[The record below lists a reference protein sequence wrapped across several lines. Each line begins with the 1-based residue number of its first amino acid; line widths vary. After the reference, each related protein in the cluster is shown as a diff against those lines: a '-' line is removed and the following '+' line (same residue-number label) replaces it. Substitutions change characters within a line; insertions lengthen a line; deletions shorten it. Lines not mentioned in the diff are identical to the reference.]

1 MCGRKKYFHGNYL
14 TLFMILSAAQTLKEK
29 VPIVDHKF
37 ILKTIISR
45 RSRTEVNLITSRVEK
60 TANVWKFPSH
70 VTGAILIILIFL
82 PFLDNLHKVSFG
94 WSPRDRFIKRPLTL
108 SQPIFKLNTQINAII
123 LIYLRRPR
131 RWSGDDGTSIST
143 GVWAGEVICS

>member
-1 MCGRKKYFHGNYL
+1 MCGRKKYIHGNYL

-70 VTGAILIILIFL
+70 VTGAILIILIFCL
-82 PFLDNLHKVSFG
+82 F
-94 WSPRDRFIKRPLTL
+94 WTICIKFHLGGVRAIDSLKHPLTL